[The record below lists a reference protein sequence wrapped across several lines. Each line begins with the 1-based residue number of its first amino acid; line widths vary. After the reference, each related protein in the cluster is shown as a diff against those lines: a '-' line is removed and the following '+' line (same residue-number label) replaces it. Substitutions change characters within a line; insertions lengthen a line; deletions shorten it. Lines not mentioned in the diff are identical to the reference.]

1 MVSSN
6 RRVFASILLVLAL
19 ASLTHAQKDQT
30 ASISGKVTLKDKG
43 LAGIVVVAT
52 EVDYSGGGW
61 QQARNRGTT
70 DDEGNYRINNVP
82 PGNYQIYPV
91 APALVTESGQANQR
105 LAVTAGETI
114 RNVNFA
120 MVHGGVITGKI
131 TDADGQPLTEENV
144 SVDPIEAEVY
154 YERPNFSGI
163 HTDDRGVYRAFGLR
177 RGKYKVSVGQSG
189 AILPGYARRIFRQ
202 TYYPS
207 VTDPEKATIL
217 EVTESSEI
225 KDINIVTSAAST
237 TFKVTGRIIDGE
249 TGKPLSNVI
258 IGISQTDGNSSSSSS
273 GGISSTMDGEFKVE
287 NAAPGRYTLFAVP
300 RENGDWRSDPLTV
313 DIVDKDLT
321 GLEIKTRRGASLQGI
336 VVLESTDNKT
346 ILPNRTDLYI
356 FASVTNPSAE
366 YFPTNPVRIT
376 PDGSFKIGGLGAG
389 NVRLSLRERKYFQF
403 SLLEIVSVE
412 QNGVSQPDGINL
424 KDGEQVTGLRIVV
437 KPSELTGAI
446 RGQIKFENGE
456 PPPGARIVVAVNRLD
471 ESSAKSR
478 LEEMSP
484 PEVDSRGRFLIERLG
499 AGTYELKVMIFQPG
513 KPINDDVPR
522 QQVIVTE
529 NAVSE
534 ITVTIKLK
542 P

>member
-82 PGNYQIYPV
+82 PGTYQVYPV
-91 APALVTESGQANQR
+91 ALALVTESGESNQR

-114 RNVNFA
+114 RNVDFA
-120 MVHGGVITGKI
+120 MVHGGVITGRV
-131 TDADGQPLTEENV
+131 TDADGQPLIEEHVNV
-144 SVDPIEAEVY
+144 APVEPGGY
-154 YERPNFSGI
+154 YERPNNFTGLQ
-163 HTDDRGVYRAFGLR
+163 TDDRGIYRAFGLR
-177 RGKYKVSVGQSG
+177 RGKYKVSVGQSS
-189 AILPGYARRIFRQ
+189 AILLGYVRRVFRE

-225 KDINIVTSAAST
+225 KDINIVTTAATS
-237 TFKVTGRIIDGE
+237 TFKVTGRVIDGE
-249 TGKPLSNVI
+249 TGKPLPNVI
-258 IGISQTDGNSSSSSS
+258 IGVSQSDGNSSSSSS
-273 GGISSTMDGEFKVE
+273 GGISSNMDGEFKIE

-300 RENGDWRSDPLTV
+300 RESGDWRSDPLTIDV
-313 DIVDKDLT
+313 VDKDLT
-321 GLEIKTRRGASLQGI
+321 GLEIKTKHGASLQGV

-346 ILPNRTDLYI
+346 VVANRSDLYI
-356 FASVTNPSAE
+356 FASIMNPSAE
-366 YFPTNPVRIT
+366 YFPTNPVKIT
-376 PDGSFKIGGLGAG
+376 ADGSFKIGGLAAG
-389 NVRLSLRERKYFQF
+389 NVRLSVRERKNFR
-403 SLLEIVSVE
+403 LLEIASIE
-412 QNGVSQPDGINL
+412 QNGAPLPDGINV
-424 KDGEQVTGLRIVV
+424 KDGEQVTGLQIVV
-437 KPSELTGAI
+437 RPSELTGTI

-456 PPPGARIVVAVNRLD
+456 PPAGARILVTVNRLG
-471 ESSAKSR
+471 ESPSKPR
-478 LEEMSP
+478 MEEMSP

-499 AGTYELKVMIFQPG
+499 AGTYELRVMIYQPG
-513 KPINDDVPR
+513 GPLLDDGPR
-522 QQVIVTE
+522 QQVTVTE
-529 NAVSE
+529 NAVSDV
-534 ITVTIKLK
+534 TVTVKLK